1 MFTKNFQLKKFY
13 TKTNRP
19 YYDAS
24 QLVIHIR
31 GHIRDSFNTP
41 QLYLFLKNLR
51 FTLKIYIHT
60 WNVKAN
66 NVSWE
71 KKKSDETAVTEE
83 MVRDYFKDL
92 PIVSIMIEND
102 QDIELIGDTTGYMF
116 SSTMPKIGWKN
127 MWHGMYKGMTKIYE
141 TEKDNVLI
149 LNIRFDVFTN
159 CCKVSEHDLMKWIRT
174 TIDKIKYQ
182 KISTNY
188 LIKDVVCYG
197 IDNQMIGDKHTLY
210 TLIYKF
216 HHHLHVINEKYNS
229 LKNQELVVFYENLN
243 I

>member
-1 MFTKNFQLKKFY
+1 
-13 TKTNRP
+13 
-19 YYDAS
+19 
-24 QLVIHIR
+24 
-31 GHIRDSFNTP
+31 
-41 QLYLFLKNLR
+41 
-51 FTLKIYIHT
+51 
-60 WNVKAN
+60 
-66 NVSWE
+66 
-71 KKKSDETAVTEE
+71 
-83 MVRDYFKDL
+83 
-92 PIVSIMIEND
+92 
-102 QDIELIGDTTGYMF
+102 
-116 SSTMPKIGWKN
+116 
-127 MWHGMYKGMTKIYE
+127 
-141 TEKDNVLI
+141 
-149 LNIRFDVFTN
+149 
-159 CCKVSEHDLMKWIRT
+159 MKWIMT